1 MQPPKSTGRRPVVEI
16 HQVKGRHVNSYI
28 VIEAG
33 GMFVVDVAWKGEKYV
48 LGHITEVLR
57 RSPAEVR
64 LVTCTHGDP
73 DHAGGVAELARACGA
88 KVAYPYATHS
98 FVNRFINDPT
108 GILFRFATSV
118 VESFRPRAWQMYAN
132 PQRSQKAQQLPALE
146 PEDLMSSDH
155 LEDCLDDEGLEY
167 DYLLKNR
174 YSLPG
179 FDGWQTLHTPGHT
192 WDSCCYYHQ
201 ASGSLVTGDTL
212 LGSKKK
218 GKVVTASIYSNP
230 LQLRRS
236 VRRLR
241 KLNPAAIY
249 PGHGSVFHGTDL
261 LEHL

>member
-1 MQPPKSTGRRPVVEI
+1 VEI

-28 VIEAG
+28 VLEAS

-98 FVNRFINDPT
+98 FMNR
-108 GILFRFATSV
+108 
-118 VESFRPRAWQMYAN
+118 
-132 PQRSQKAQQLPALE
+132 
-146 PEDLMSSDH
+146 
-155 LEDCLDDEGLEY
+155 
-167 DYLLKNR
+167 
-174 YSLPG
+174 LPG

-218 GKVVTASIYSNP
+218 GQVVTASIYSNP

-249 PGHGSVFHGTDL
+249 PGHGSVFYGTDL